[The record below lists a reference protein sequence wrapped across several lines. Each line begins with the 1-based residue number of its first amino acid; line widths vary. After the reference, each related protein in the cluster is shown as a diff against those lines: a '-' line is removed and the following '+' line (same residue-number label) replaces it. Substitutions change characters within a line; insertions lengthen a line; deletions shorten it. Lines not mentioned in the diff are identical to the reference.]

1 MNDREVIS
9 KLTLE
14 EKASLCSGA
23 DFWRTKRI
31 ERLGIPSV
39 MVSDGP
45 HGLRKQAE
53 EGDHLGLEQSVVA
66 TCYPSGAG
74 IAASF
79 DRKVAAELGEALG
92 EEAASEG
99 IHTLLGPAINIK
111 RSPLCGRNF
120 EYFSEDPCLAG
131 EMAAS
136 YVNAVQSKGVGTSVK
151 HFAANNQEYQ
161 RMNVNVRVSERALRE
176 IYLAAFEDV
185 VKKAQ
190 PWTIMCSY
198 NRINGKYSC
207 ENQWLLTQV
216 LRKEWGFEG
225 IVMTDWGAMNRRCES
240 LEAGLD
246 LEMPSS
252 SGVTDQEIVEAVKA
266 GELQESV
273 LNDTVERLLKWMDK
287 GRKRVEAY
295 DKEEHN
301 VLAERLET
309 ECAVLLKNEGV
320 LPLKKEQK
328 VAFIGEYAQ
337 IPRYQGGGSSHINSY
352 KVTSA
357 CEASETNH
365 NITYTRGFGIEQ
377 SEPDMTLLNEALEAA
392 KAADIAVIFAGL
404 PDSYESEGFD
414 RTHLNLPE
422 CQNLLIQKV
431 AEVQPNV
438 VVVLHNGSA
447 VMMPWVEQVKAVL
460 ELYLGGEAV
469 GGATVKLLYGEANPS
484 GKLPE
489 TFPLTLEDTPCYLS
503 FPGEN
508 REVCYGEDIFVGYR
522 YYETKKLPVLFP
534 FGYGLSYTTFTLSNI
549 SVTARELTNRD
560 TVRVSVDVT
569 NTGERVGSE
578 VIQLYVSPKQKARV
592 ARPLKELKG
601 FEKVELSPGE
611 VKTVTFELTDR
622 AFAYYDIGISDWY
635 VEDGEYQLLIGTS
648 SRDIKLE
655 ETVILHSDQ
664 KIPLQVDDMTTVGEV
679 IRADKMTPHLK
690 EKLIA
695 TGFLQ
700 PEQAAGQGASGDE
713 MMKSMLDGLPIH
725 SLRSFL
731 KLQSGELDR
740 ILSELNAMK

>member
-1 MNDREVIS
+1 MNYREIIS
-9 KLTLE
+9 QMTLE
-14 EKASLCSGA
+14 EKAGLCSGA
-23 DFWRTKRI
+23 DFWRTKAI
-31 ERLGIPSV
+31 ERLQIPAV

-45 HGLRKQAE
+45 HGLRKQAD
-53 EGDHLGLEQSVVA
+53 EGDHLGLEESVVA
-66 TCYPSGAG
+66 TCYPAGAG

-79 DRKVAAELGEALG
+79 NREVAATLGDALG
-92 EEAASEG
+92 EEAATEG

-120 EYFSEDPCLAG
+120 EYLSEDPCLAG

-136 YVNAVQSKGVGTSVK
+136 YVNAVQNRGVGTSVK

-161 RMNVNVRVSERALRE
+161 RMNVDVRVSERALRE

-207 ENQWLLTQV
+207 ENSWLLSQV
-216 LRKEWGFEG
+216 LRKEWGYEG

-252 SGVTDQEIVEAVKA
+252 SGVTDKEIVEAVKNGA
-266 GELQESV
+266 LQESV
-273 LNDTVERLLKWMDK
+273 LDDTVERLLRWIDK
-287 GRKRVEAY
+287 GGKSTGTY
-295 DKEEHN
+295 DKDSHDALSEK
-301 VLAERLET
+301 LET
-309 ECAVLLKNEGV
+309 ECAVLLKNEGL

-337 IPRYQGGGSSHINSY
+337 TPRYQGGGSSHINSY
-352 KVTSA
+352 KITSA
-357 CEASETNH
+357 LDASKDNK
-365 NITYTRGFGIEQ
+365 NISYAKGFGIEQ
-377 SEPDMTLLNEALEAA
+377 SEPDMALLEEAVEAA
-392 KAADIAVIFAGL
+392 KTAELAVVFAGL

-414 RTHLNLPE
+414 RKHLDLPE
-422 CQNLLIQKV
+422 CQNLLIEKV

-447 VMMPWVEQVKAVL
+447 VTMPWIEKVKSVL

-469 GGATVKLLYGEANPS
+469 GAATVKLLYGEANPS

-489 TFPLTLEDTPCYLS
+489 TFPLRLEDTPSYLN

-508 REVCYGEDIFVGYR
+508 REVHYGEGVFVGYR
-522 YYETKKLPVLFP
+522 YYEAKNLPVLFP
-534 FGYGLSYTTFTLSNI
+534 FGYGLSYTTFALSDLTV
-549 SVTARELTNRD
+549 SAKELTNHE
-560 TVRVSVDVT
+560 TVNVTVKVT
-569 NTGERVGSE
+569 NTGDRAGKE
-578 VIQLYVSPKQKARV
+578 VIQLYVAPKHETKI
-592 ARPLKELKG
+592 ARPIKELKG
-601 FEKVELSPGE
+601 FEKVELQPGE
-611 VKTVTFELTDR
+611 TKEVTFTLDSR
-622 AFAYYDIGISDWY
+622 AFAYYETTLSDWF
-635 VEDGEYQLLIGTS
+635 VENGECEIQAGTS
-648 SRDIKLE
+648 SRDIALK
-655 ETVILHSDQ
+655 ETVTLHSDRR
-664 KIPLQVDDMTTVGEV
+664 LSLLVDDMTTVGEV
-679 IRADKMTPHLK
+679 LRAGKMTSLLK

-695 TGFLQ
+695 TGFMQ

-725 SLRSFL
+725 SLRSFA
-731 KLQSGELDR
+731 KCKPGELEQM
-740 ILSELNAMK
+740 LEELKK